1 MIHSV
6 HSISIVAKSIVA
18 LSAVKV
24 TITIAVVGPT
34 QQVVG
39 QVVKPETGNHSVDD
53 INNATF

>member
-53 INNATF
+53 F